1 MAMEVLMRWRWRQR
15 QASLKVAE
23 EIPSTKVIED
33 FYLSLRYRQRFS
45 GTIRS
50 TLFTLIVVAASAVL
64 VSVFFLPILRIY
76 GDSMNTTL
84 NSGDIVVSV
93 KSSHLDSGEIIA
105 FYYNNN
111 ILVKR
116 IIATSNQWVDI
127 DEFGNVYVDNQ
138 LIEEKYLISKNY
150 GESNINFPYQ
160 VPEGRYF
167 VMGDNREISIDS
179 RNTAVGTV
187 SEEQIVGKL
196 VYRIWPFSE
205 IGFIQ

>member
-1 MAMEVLMRWRWRQR
+1 MEVLMRWKQTNI
-15 QASLKVAE
+15 KVAE
-23 EIPSTKVIED
+23 EIPSTKEIES
-33 FYLSLRYRQRFS
+33 FYLSLRYRQRFL

-50 TLFTLIVVAASAVL
+50 TVFTLIVVAASAVL
-64 VSVFFLPILRIY
+64 VSVFFLPILKIY
-76 GDSMNTTL
+76 GNSMNTTL

-93 KSSHLDSGEIIA
+93 KSSHLDSGEVIA

-138 LIEEKYLISKNY
+138 LLEEKYLISKDF
-150 GESNINFPYQ
+150 GESNIHFPYQ

-187 SEEQIVGKL
+187 SEEQVVGKL
-196 VYRIWPFSE
+196 IYRIWPFSE